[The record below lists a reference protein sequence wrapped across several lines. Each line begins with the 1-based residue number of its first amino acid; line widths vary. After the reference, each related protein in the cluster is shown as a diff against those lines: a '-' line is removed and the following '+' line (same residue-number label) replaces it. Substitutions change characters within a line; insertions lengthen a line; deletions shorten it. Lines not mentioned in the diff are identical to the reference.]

1 MSAAAST
8 SFFYKL
14 GWAEA
19 LRKLG
24 SSLIAPT
31 DQTYQRMREVESPA
45 TNEEEESPYS
55 KYMPTH
61 SNIGS
66 LWDDHDKRHMQK
78 LLPEYDNFTGI

>member
-1 MSAAAST
+1 
-8 SFFYKL
+8 
-14 GWAEA
+14 
-19 LRKLG
+19 
-24 SSLIAPT
+24 
-31 DQTYQRMREVESPA
+31 MREVESPA